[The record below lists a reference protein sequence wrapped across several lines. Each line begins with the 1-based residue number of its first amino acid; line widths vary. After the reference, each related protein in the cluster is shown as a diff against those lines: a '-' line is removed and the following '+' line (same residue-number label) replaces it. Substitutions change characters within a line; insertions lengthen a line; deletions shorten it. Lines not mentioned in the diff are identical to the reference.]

1 MLGWTEEQ
9 QAVDSY
15 PSWVSLRHW
24 TMVLVFLLTYF
35 VLTFWT
41 TPMEEKSNIPWWL
54 AKRWLDVEM
63 FVVSLLPFNVYQ
75 DSPRTPGLIG
85 LVAVDMV
92 SPIQPS
98 IWVHP
103 MVDSKLH
110 QLCYEK
116 LFFMFF
122 CSEGDFQCT
131 QLRLSLNLL
140 GLGFRHVSTVSF

>member
-1 MLGWTEEQ
+1 
-9 QAVDSY
+9 
-15 PSWVSLRHW
+15 
-24 TMVLVFLLTYF
+24 
-35 VLTFWT
+35 
-41 TPMEEKSNIPWWL
+41 
-54 AKRWLDVEM
+54 M

>member
-1 MLGWTEEQ
+1 
-9 QAVDSY
+9 
-15 PSWVSLRHW
+15 
-24 TMVLVFLLTYF
+24 
-35 VLTFWT
+35 
-41 TPMEEKSNIPWWL
+41 
-54 AKRWLDVEM
+54 M
-63 FVVSLLPFNVYQ
+63 FVVSLLPFNVLSRFTQ
-75 DSPRTPGLIG
+75 DTRADRTGSSG
-85 LVAVDMV
+85 FKA